1 MGFEGKVAIDPHP
14 MGLVLQANNVASLSL
29 IRFKERVS
37 LTLTQEGSVMTHAHA
52 RVQQL
57 RDRFV
62 YVFKYTFSVFKQYYT
77 YFYIFF
83 SSIHLFNKIKNYY
96 LNTHTKRI
104 QRSKLFVW
112 RNNCL
117 DSVAVPLLLVP
128 IFLS

>member
-62 YVFKYTFSVFKQYYT
+62 YEFKHTFSVFKQYYT
-77 YFYIFF
+77 YFYTFFHPYIF
-83 SSIHLFNKIKNYY
+83 SI
-96 LNTHTKRI
+96 
-104 QRSKLFVW
+104 KLKTV
-112 RNNCL
+112 
-117 DSVAVPLLLVP
+117 
-128 IFLS
+128 I